1 MSVFR
6 VAVVVLL
13 LCATTFAAVSKQ
25 PQGGEKSR
33 VVDENLSKSP
43 HEVDGVHNPAYDRE
57 ALFGEESKQLDS
69 ASPEDRLTQL
79 GILADKMDE
88 DRDGYVAPEEL
99 RVWLKKVHQHLAN
112 TDARKTW
119 AEYELSP
126 TDTLSWEHYSRHMV
140 GEDGEYEGEDEETRT
155 SHLTRDKRRW
165 DVADTNQ
172 DGILSIEES
181 VAFFNPESDPKMHD
195 VMVKETIEDMDK
207 NHDGFVDLEEYIAD
221 FWRPSG
227 NEQEPEW
234 VKSEREEF
242 QKRRDFNQDGKLDEA
257 EVKAWIL
264 PSDYDY
270 NEAEVQHLL
279 SECDVDKDGRLSKSE
294 ILSKHELLVGSS
306 ATNYGEALTDHDE
319 L

>member
-1 MSVFR
+1 MNIFTC
-6 VAVVVLL
+6 AV
-13 LCATTFAAVSKQ
+13 
-25 PQGGEKSR
+25 
-33 VVDENLSKSP
+33 
-43 HEVDGVHNPAYDRE
+43 
-57 ALFGEESKQLDS
+57 
-69 ASPEDRLTQL
+69 
-79 GILADKMDE
+79 
-88 DRDGYVAPEEL
+88 
-99 RVWLKKVHQHLAN
+99 
-112 TDARKTW
+112 
-119 AEYELSP
+119 
-126 TDTLSWEHYSRHMV
+126 
-140 GEDGEYEGEDEETRT
+140 
-155 SHLTRDKRRW
+155 
-165 DVADTNQ
+165 
-172 DGILSIEES
+172 
-181 VAFFNPESDPKMHD
+181 
-195 VMVKETIEDMDK
+195 
-207 NHDGFVDLEEYIAD
+207 AD
-221 FWRPSG
+221 FWRPTG